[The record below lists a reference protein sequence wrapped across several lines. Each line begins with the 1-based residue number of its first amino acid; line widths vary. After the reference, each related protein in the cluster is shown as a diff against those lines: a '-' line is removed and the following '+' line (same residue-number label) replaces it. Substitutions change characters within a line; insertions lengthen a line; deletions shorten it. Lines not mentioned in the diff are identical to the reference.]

1 MAKTL
6 PLQNLDNDQVELT
19 NQGVN
24 YPEEVNTNHI
34 KLSESQQN
42 MLNKIKEAV
51 NNGFDLDEQTEFDEE
66 SENETH
72 PIKCKYY
79 TTEQLNNEKLS
90 SVKHFSILHINIH
103 SLEFHIDELRIAL
116 QLIRLKFDFICI
128 SESKLL
134 KNYDS
139 HTDISIEGYQQ
150 PVGTP
155 TEASKGGVLIYPK
168 QDIDFKPRDDLII
181 YKPKELESYFLET
194 ISKKGKN
201 SLIGIIYRHP
211 CMNQNLFID
220 EFMQPLNEMTN
231 SLTKTRTFT

>member
-51 NNGFDLDEQTEFDEE
+51 NNGFDLDEQTE
-66 SENETH
+66 SENNETH

-116 QLIRLKFDFICI
+116 QLIHLEFDFICI
-128 SESKLL
+128 SESK
-134 KNYDS
+134 
-139 HTDISIEGYQQ
+139 
-150 PVGTP
+150 P
-155 TEASKGGVLIYPK
+155 
-168 QDIDFKPRDDLII
+168 
-181 YKPKELESYFLET
+181 
-194 ISKKGKN
+194 
-201 SLIGIIYRHP
+201 
-211 CMNQNLFID
+211 
-220 EFMQPLNEMTN
+220 
-231 SLTKTRTFT
+231 